1 MRTKFVTIVN
11 DELGNEAK
19 VAETSLHVWLER
31 GWRKKDDLLEDEP
44 SSVDPVEFVD
54 TEEDEEESATY

>member
-31 GWRKKDDLLEDEP
+31 GWRKKDGLPEDEP
-44 SSVDPVEFVD
+44 SSVDPMEFVD